1 MERQCVVL
9 TQYHLPFDKNNN
21 GNQHRP
27 IVAHTT
33 DQGHH
38 NAISVS
44 EQERRDVYS
53 KTQNKFNNVTIKN
66 KSYRSLFEFN
76 RVPSRG
82 DCVVKKSARRHKIV
96 FCLRTVE
103 LFFSFR
109 FCSSPLFV

>member
-9 TQYHLPFDKNNN
+9 TQYHLPLIKITMETN
-21 GNQHRP
+21 RP

-53 KTQNKFNNVTIKN
+53 KIQNKFNNVTIK
-66 KSYRSLFEFN
+66 K
-76 RVPSRG
+76 
-82 DCVVKKSARRHKIV
+82 
-96 FCLRTVE
+96 
-103 LFFSFR
+103 
-109 FCSSPLFV
+109 